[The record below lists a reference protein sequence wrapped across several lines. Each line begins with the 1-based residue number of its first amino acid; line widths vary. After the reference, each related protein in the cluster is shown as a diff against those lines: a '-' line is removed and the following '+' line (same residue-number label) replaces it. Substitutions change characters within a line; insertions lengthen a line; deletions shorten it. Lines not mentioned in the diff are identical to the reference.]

1 MSVQFVIGRAGT
13 GKSQFCINEISKE
26 LRENPMGDPLIMLV
40 PEQVSFQMEHAIVT
54 APDLTGM
61 MRAQVLSFR
70 RLAYQIMQETGGTT
84 LSPIDDTGKKLL
96 LYKILKEHTS
106 KLKCFHQS
114 ARKIG
119 FLDEINDLFNE
130 FKRYCVTSPNIKKYL
145 QKFEDQFKGED
156 QTFEDKLHD
165 IHLLY
170 EHYENLF
177 QSQYIDAEDYLDLL
191 ANQIK
196 DSQYIKQAEL
206 WVDGFHGFTPLEFK
220 ILGQILQT
228 AKKVKITLTIDQ
240 EYQIQDET
248 NELHL
253 FHPTA
258 KTMIQLQKM
267 IQEFNLQQK
276 ETIILN
282 QTKRFIN
289 NAPIAHLEQ
298 HIETGQKWTGQDVNE
313 HIELHA
319 AVHRRA
325 EVEGV
330 ARQMVQ
336 LVREQDYRWRDFAVL
351 IRNMQDY
358 QDLFAT
364 ILSDYE
370 IPYFI
375 DEKREVMNHPLV
387 EFIRSALEIV
397 NYYWKYEAVFRC
409 IKTGFFQP
417 IEQSDD
423 HESQFY
429 TFDELENYVLA
440 FGIQGSKW
448 TDNTPW
454 KYKMKSLED
463 EEQFTNK
470 KEEALFFKRLNLTK
484 DLVVQP
490 ILKLQNQMSRAK
502 KVREKVSALFEL
514 MESMHIYERL
524 EQWSIESLEQ
534 GETEQSKVHTQ
545 IWGNAMDVFDQL
557 VEVIGEEEITN
568 ELFAELIDTGLE
580 GIKLGLVPPSIDQVL
595 VGSMERTRSS
605 LIKYSFLVGLND
617 GILPATMKEDG
628 MLTEHEREF
637 LLETGIE
644 LAPNSR
650 KKLMEE
656 QFLIY
661 TTLTTSNDKLWISYP
676 MADEEGKTL
685 LSSEVVFKIK
695 KMFPD
700 LETKLLLAD
709 PSGLT
714 NMDQIIPFFE
724 HPERV
729 LSYLMVQLQ
738 QWKNGIP
745 ISDIWQQVFQWFH
758 VNEKWKDKLER
769 LCYGVFF
776 TNEEQSLSLDTGLK
790 IYGDKLY
797 SSVSRMEKFI
807 SCPYAHFVSYG
818 LQLKER
824 KVYRLEA
831 PDIGQLFHAALKMI
845 SEQLL
850 ESKMKWSDLS
860 KEDCIQRA
868 QQTVELLSPKLQ
880 SEILFSSKRY
890 LYITKKLTNII
901 SRATLILSEQA
912 KRSDFEPIG
921 LEIDFGLNGTLPP
934 LKLELDQGYEMEI
947 KGRIDRVDR
956 AYNDQGVLLRVID
969 YKSSEK
975 TLNLSE
981 VFYGL
986 SLQML
991 TYLDVIITHSEKW
1004 LGEQAKPAGVL
1015 YFHVQNP
1022 MLSLS
1027 NHLSPEQAEEQ
1038 LFKRF
1043 KMKGLLLADEDMVKK
1058 MDLQLNSGHSNM
1070 IPVAVKSKGGFY
1082 KTSSVVEQKQW
1093 EQLRGYTRQMMVN
1106 IGSEIMNGNVG
1117 IKPYRMAKKMACTY
1131 CEYKSICQFNTL
1143 YENNDYRELQ
1153 MKSNDEVLATM
1164 EQETEER
1171 GEST

>member
-1 MSVQFVIGRAGT
+1 MQFVLGRAGT
-13 GKSQFCINEISKE
+13 GKSQFCVDEICEE
-26 LRENPMGDPLIMLV
+26 LRKNPIGDPLIMLV
-40 PEQVSFQMEHAIVT
+40 PEQVSFQMEHKIVT
-54 APDLTGM
+54 SPDLTGM

-70 RLAYQIMQETGGTT
+70 RLAYQIMQETGGTI

-96 LYKILKEHTS
+96 LYKILKEQNS

-114 ARKIG
+114 ARQIG

-130 FKRYCVTSPNIKKYL
+130 FKRYCLKSRDIKNYL
-145 QKFEDQFKGED
+145 QKFEDQFRSED
-156 QTFEDKLHD
+156 PTFKNKLHD
-165 IHLLY
+165 IYLLY
-170 EHYENLF
+170 EQYEYFF
-177 QSQYIDAEDYLDLL
+177 QSQYIDAEDYLDLM

-196 DSQYIKQAEL
+196 DSQYIQKAEI
-206 WVDGFHGFTPLEFK
+206 WVDGFHGFTPLEYK
-220 ILGQILQT
+220 ILGQLLQF

-240 EYQIQDET
+240 AYHAQDET
-248 NELHL
+248 KELDL

-258 KTMIQLQKM
+258 KTMIHLQKL
-267 IQEFNLQQK
+267 IEELKLQQE

-282 QTKRFIN
+282 QTKRFIH
-289 NAPIAHLEQ
+289 NAPIEHLEQ
-298 HIETGQKWTGQDVNE
+298 HIETGLKWTGKKVNE
-313 HIELHA
+313 HIEIYA

-330 ARQMVQ
+330 ARQMVR
-336 LVREQDYRWRDFAVL
+336 LVREQNYRWRDFAVL

-358 QDLFAT
+358 QDLFST
-364 ILSDYE
+364 IFSDYE
-370 IPYFI
+370 IPYFV

-387 EFIRSALEIV
+387 EFIRSALEVV
-397 NYYWKYEAVFRC
+397 NYYWRYEAVFRC
-409 IKTGFFQP
+409 IKTGFFQQ
-417 IEQSDD
+417 IELENE
-423 HESQFY
+423 ESQFI

-448 TDNTPW
+448 TDNMPW
-454 KYKMKSLED
+454 KYKIKSLED
-463 EEQFTNK
+463 AEQFTNK
-470 KEEALFFKRLNLTK
+470 KEETQFFKRLNMTK

-490 ILKLQNQMSRAK
+490 ILKFQNQMSKAG
-502 KVREKVSALFEL
+502 KVREKVSILFEL
-514 MESMHIYERL
+514 LESMHIYERL
-524 EQWSIESLEQ
+524 EQWGLESMEQ
-534 GETEQSKVHTQ
+534 GETEQSKVHNQ
-545 IWGNAMDVFDQL
+545 IWGSVMDVFDQL

-568 ELFAELIDTGLE
+568 ELLAELINTGLE
-580 GIKLGLVPPSIDQVL
+580 GIKMGLVPPSLDQVL
-595 VGSMERTRSS
+595 IGSMERTRSS
-605 LIKYSFLVGLND
+605 DIKYCFLVGVND
-617 GILPATMKEDG
+617 GVLPATMKEDG
-628 MLTEHEREF
+628 VLTEHEREF
-637 LLETGIE
+637 LLESGIE
-644 LAPNSR
+644 LAPNSKQR
-650 KKLMEE
+650 LMEE

-676 MADEEGKTL
+676 MSDEEGNTL

-695 KMFPD
+695 KMFPH
-700 LETKLLLAD
+700 LETKLLSAD
-709 PSGLT
+709 PTALT
-714 NMDQIIPFFE
+714 KLDEIISFFE

-729 LSYLMVQLQ
+729 LSYLMIQLQ
-738 QWKNGIP
+738 QWKNGAP
-745 ISDIWQQVFQWFH
+745 LSDIWLQVFHWFH
-758 VNEKWKDKLER
+758 AKEKWKDKLER

-776 TNEEQSLSLDTGLK
+776 TNEEQFLSVDTGLK

-797 SSVSRMEKFI
+797 TSVSRMEKFI

-818 LQLKER
+818 LRLKER
-824 KVYRLEA
+824 KIYRLEA

-850 ESKMKWSDLS
+850 ESKVKWSDLS

-868 QQTVELLSPKLQ
+868 EQSVKLLSPKLQ

-921 LEIDFGLNGTLPP
+921 FEIDFGLNGTLPP
-934 LKLELDQGYEMEI
+934 LKLDLAQGYEMEM

-975 TLNLSE
+975 SLNLSE

-1022 MLSLS
+1022 MLKLS
-1027 NHLSPEQAEEQ
+1027 NDLSPEQAEEQ

-1058 MDLQLNSGHSNM
+1058 MDLQLNNGHSNM

-1082 KTSSVVEQKQW
+1082 KTSSVVEEEQW
-1093 EQLRGYTRQMMVN
+1093 KQLRGYTRQMIVN
-1106 IGSEIMNGNVG
+1106 IGSEIMDGNVD
-1117 IKPYRMAKKMACTY
+1117 IKPYRMGKKIACTY

-1153 MKSNDEVLATM
+1153 MKSNEEVLTTI
-1164 EQETEER
+1164 EQESKER
-1171 GEST
+1171 GEFM